1 MILVRTEFQC
11 KWGRVQEAI
20 DSFKAMSAMMDDQDV
35 IKRTRLMTDLS
46 GRFDTLI
53 VESEVESIDAYFA
66 MLHAAFADPE
76 FQATQS
82 PPADSLYQTG
92 KRQFYTIEATF
103 E

>member
-1 MILVRTEFQC
+1 
-11 KWGRVQEAI
+11 
-20 DSFKAMSAMMDDQDV
+20 MSAMMDDQDV

-66 MLHAAFADPE
+66 MLHAAFTDPE
-76 FQATQS
+76 FQATQP

-92 KRQFYTIEATF
+92 KRQFYTIEETF